1 MTSICVNIL
10 PTSFESGK
18 GASFGISNSIVG
30 TRSYVRGL
38 TVAVGS
44 DIISRISGVEHSAET
59 KAETKII
66 RERLDTTST
75 FISHVK
81 VDNFSFE
88 PLYKDLFAKL
98 LSDRQFVLGIKS
110 SLIKQLDKLGS
121 LVDGW
126 LGPDSVAP
134 SIETINEAKYII
146 LEIIEKNSLSA
157 PKIRPVA
164 DGEINFYWNTDGYLI
179 DMAFF
184 GEGVYSYY
192 YKNKLNGEEEYDDVS
207 IDKGFS
213 QKMLALLSWR

>member
-1 MTSICVNIL
+1 MTSCVNIL
-10 PTSFESGK
+10 PTSFESGN
-18 GASFGISNSIVG
+18 GASFGISNSTEG

-38 TVAVGS
+38 TVGL
-44 DIISRISGVEHSAET
+44 DIISEYSGVEHFAES
-59 KAETKII
+59 KAENKII
-66 RERLDTTST
+66 RERLDTTSS

-81 VDNFSFE
+81 VNNFSFE
-88 PLYKDLFAKL
+88 LLYKDLFAKL
-98 LSDRQFVLGIKS
+98 LSDRQFASGSKV
-110 SLIKQLDKLGS
+110 SLINQLDRLGL

-126 LGPDSVAP
+126 LGPNSVAP
-134 SIETINEAKYII
+134 NSEAINEAKYII
-146 LEIIEKNSLSA
+146 MEIIEKKSLTA
-157 PKIRPVA
+157 PIIRAVA

-184 GEGVYSYY
+184 GEGAYSYY

>member
-1 MTSICVNIL
+1 M
-10 PTSFESGK
+10 
-18 GASFGISNSIVG
+18 
-30 TRSYVRGL
+30 RGL
-38 TVAVGS
+38 TVGL
-44 DIISRISGVEHSAET
+44 DIISGFSEVEHFAES

-66 RERLDTTST
+66 RERLDTTSS

-81 VDNFSFE
+81 VNNFSFE
-88 PLYKDLFAKL
+88 FLYKDLFAKL
-98 LSDRQFVLGIKS
+98 LSDRQFASGFKL
-110 SLIKQLDKLGS
+110 SLINQLDRLEL

-134 SIETINEAKYII
+134 SSDAINEAKYII
-146 LEIIEKNSLSA
+146 TEVIEKKTLTA
-157 PKIRPVA
+157 PKIRAVA

-213 QKMLALLSWR
+213 QKMLALLSW

>member
-1 MTSICVNIL
+1 MTSCVNIL
-10 PTSFESGK
+10 PTSFESGN
-18 GASFGISNSIVG
+18 GASFGISNSTEG

-38 TVAVGS
+38 TVGL
-44 DIISRISGVEHSAET
+44 DIISEYSGVEHFAES
-59 KAETKII
+59 KAENKII
-66 RERLDTTST
+66 RERLDTTSS

-81 VDNFSFE
+81 VNNFSFE
-88 PLYKDLFAKL
+88 LLYKDLFAKL
-98 LSDRQFVLGIKS
+98 LSDRQFVSGSKV
-110 SLIKQLDKLGS
+110 SLINQLDRLGL

-126 LGPDSVAP
+126 LGPNSVAP
-134 SIETINEAKYII
+134 NNEAINEAKYII
-146 LEIIEKNSLSA
+146 MEIIEKKSLTA
-157 PKIRPVA
+157 PIIRAVA

-184 GEGVYSYY
+184 GEGAYSYY

>member
-1 MTSICVNIL
+1 MTSCVNIL
-10 PTSFESGK
+10 PTSFESGR
-18 GASFGISNSIVG
+18 GASFGISNSTEG

-38 TVAVGS
+38 TVGLDIFCAVS
-44 DIISRISGVEHSAET
+44 EVEHFAES

-66 RERLDTTST
+66 RERLDTTSS

-81 VDNFSFE
+81 VNNFSFE
-88 PLYKDLFAKL
+88 FLYKDLFAKL
-98 LSDRQFVLGIKS
+98 LSDRQFVSGFKS
-110 SLIKQLDKLGS
+110 SLINQLDRIGL

-134 SIETINEAKYII
+134 NTEAINEAKYI
-146 LEIIEKNSLSA
+146 LMEIIEKNALTV
-157 PKIRPVA
+157 PKIRAVA

-184 GEGVYSYY
+184 GEGAYSYY